1 MSSSLDWDLPPVDS
15 FLPHSNH
22 SVFRIHCSGAPVFLS
37 RSLLQTVATGLRNQ
51 IVAVPYVGN
60 EPRPRFPRRSVLRVV
75 KVCARGSKTATIVFE
90 HLSDQRGH
98 NAKRWNENSSDRN
111 RCTNHKSRNCYSRMQ
126 STRDIK
132 MCSRSACH
140 LRIICRLSVADRGLS
155 AYDMKNNLCLFERPF
170 KIQKNC
176 LFLFEIYFSIWKILT
191 FFSSS
196 LLLSKKQIS
205 PFATPEGRQKV
216 LLGTDTVPIFS

>member
-1 MSSSLDWDLPPVDS
+1 MWCDPRTLHQQFSRSRLFQHFSQYHCTLFIHSTLQFDPLLQKSTGNFKLQRPGCRRRWTGIFLRLTF

-51 IVAVPYVGN
+51 IVAVPYAGN

-75 KVCARGSKTATIVFE
+75 KVCARGSKTATIVFG
-90 HLSDQRGH
+90 HFSDQRGR

-111 RCTNHKSRNCYSRMQ
+111 RCTNHTNRNCYSRMQ

-132 MCSRSACH
+132 TCSTSACH
-140 LRIICRLSVADRGLS
+140 LRVICRLSVADRGLRQS
-155 AYDMKNNLCLFERPF
+155 FHNGTPWLP
-170 KIQKNC
+170 
-176 LFLFEIYFSIWKILT
+176 W
-191 FFSSS
+191 
-196 LLLSKKQIS
+196 S
-205 PFATPEGRQKV
+205 PFT
-216 LLGTDTVPIFS
+216 L

>member
-75 KVCARGSKTATIVFE
+75 KVCARGSKTATIVFG
-90 HLSDQRGH
+90 HLSDQRGR

-111 RCTNHKSRNCYSRMQ
+111 RCTNHTKAGTVTVGCRVRETSRCAAHQRATCVLY
-126 STRDIK
+126 
-132 MCSRSACH
+132 A
-140 LRIICRLSVADRGLS
+140 G
-155 AYDMKNNLCLFERPF
+155 CL
-170 KIQKNC
+170 
-176 LFLFEIYFSIWKILT
+176 
-191 FFSSS
+191 
-196 LLLSKKQIS
+196 
-205 PFATPEGRQKV
+205 
-216 LLGTDTVPIFS
+216 

>member
-1 MSSSLDWDLPPVDS
+1 MSRMSSSLDWDLPPVDS

-51 IVAVPYVGN
+51 IVAVPYAGN

-75 KVCARGSKTATIVFE
+75 KVCARGSKTATIVFG
-90 HLSDQRGH
+90 HFSDQRGR

-111 RCTNHKSRNCYSRMQ
+111 RCTNHTNRNCYSRMQ

-132 MCSRSACH
+132 MCSTSACH
-140 LRIICRLSVADRGLS
+140 LRVICRLSVADRGLRQS
-155 AYDMKNNLCLFERPF
+155 FHNGTPWLP
-170 KIQKNC
+170 
-176 LFLFEIYFSIWKILT
+176 W
-191 FFSSS
+191 
-196 LLLSKKQIS
+196 S
-205 PFATPEGRQKV
+205 PFT
-216 LLGTDTVPIFS
+216 L